1 MITKNRDAKFVI
13 YQVLYIF
20 LITILALK
28 GAELDLRRVA
38 LEEETVNVDVRDS
51 LVAILDSLYSLGI
64 DFSIQIDP
72 NVIEEN
78 VELKDQLAS
87 LNKRVLDLKEQVKEI
102 PPPPPEEK
110 PEEISEEQ
118 TKLQSPISLK
128 QTFIQNTWNIAKN
141 SGSVPTVILDP
152 ADRNKPIVTIP
163 PGQEKRFDLQDQT
176 EVIIKF
182 GSQEERI
189 KVIPNRPPEVDIELV
204 TTKMNRSDIYVK
216 ELQRITAFTVR
227 IIDSRPEQLKV
238 TYSGPISVNGPQKDN
253 KGNLVYNVSL
263 KLAATETQYDE
274 WLDRNGDLQESDGRY
289 KANFFFTVVDERT
302 KDRVQVGD
310 SFYFTD
316 FSK

>member
-1 MITKNRDAKFVI
+1 MINKERDAKFVI

-28 GAELDLRRVA
+28 GAELNLSRVA
-38 LEEETVNVDVRDS
+38 LEEETVDIDVRDS

-72 NVIEEN
+72 EVLVEN
-78 VELKDQLAS
+78 EELKDQLAS
-87 LNKRVLDLKEQVKEI
+87 LNQRVQDLKQIVEEI
-102 PPPPPEEK
+102 PPPEEK
-110 PEEISEEQ
+110 PEEIVEEQ

-152 ADRNKPIVTIP
+152 ANRSKPIVTIP
-163 PGQEKRFDLQDQT
+163 PGQERKFDLQDQT
-176 EVIIKF
+176 EIIIKF

-204 TTKMNRSDIYVK
+204 TTKMNRSDIYVR

-227 IIDSRPEQLKV
+227 IIDNRPEQLKV
-238 TYSGPISVNGPQKDN
+238 TYSGPISVNGPQKDS

-263 KLAATETQYDE
+263 KLAANETQYDE
-274 WLDRNGDLQESDGRY
+274 WLERNGDLQEADGRY

>member
-1 MITKNRDAKFVI
+1 MIIRNRDSKFVI

-20 LITILALK
+20 IITILAMK

-38 LEEETVNVDVRDS
+38 LEDETVNVDVRDS
-51 LVAILDSLYSLGI
+51 LVAILDSLYELGI

-72 NVIEEN
+72 EVIIEN
-78 VELKDQLAS
+78 EELKDQLAS
-87 LNKRVLDLKEQVKEI
+87 LNKRVQDLKEIVEEI
-102 PPPPPEEK
+102 PPPEEE
-110 PEEISEEQ
+110 PEEIIDEQ

-141 SGSVPTVILDP
+141 SGSVQTMIIDP
-152 ADRNKPIVTIP
+152 DNPNSPIARIP
-163 PGQEKRFDLQDQT
+163 PGGEKRFDLQDQS

-182 GSQEERI
+182 GTQEERI

-216 ELQRITAFTVR
+216 ELQRITAFTVK
-227 IIDSRPEQLKV
+227 IIDNRPEQLKV
-238 TYSGPISVNGPQKDN
+238 TFSGPISVNGPHRDN

-263 KLAATETQYDE
+263 KIAANETQYDK

>member
-1 MITKNRDAKFVI
+1 MINRNRDSKFVI

-20 LITILALK
+20 IITILAMK

-38 LEEETVNVDVRDS
+38 LEEETVDISVKDS
-51 LVAILDSLYSLGI
+51 LAAILDSIYALGI
-64 DFSIQIDP
+64 DFSIRIDP
-72 NVIEEN
+72 
-78 VELKDQLAS
+78 K
-87 LNKRVLDLKEQVKEI
+87 VLDENEEMKERLAELNRKLEAVKDYV
-102 PPPPPEEK
+102 PPSEE
-110 PEEISEEQ
+110 EEIIDEQ
-118 TKLQSPISLK
+118 MKLQSPISLK

-141 SGSVPTVILDP
+141 SGTVPTTVIDP
-152 ADRNKPIVTIP
+152 ANPNNAIVTIP
-163 PGQEKRFDLQDQT
+163 PGTEKRFDLQDQT

-204 TTKMNRSDIYVK
+204 TTKMSHSDIYVK
-216 ELQRITAFTVR
+216 ELQRITAFTVK

-238 TYSGPISVNGPQKDN
+238 TYSGPISVIGPQKDS

-263 KLAATETQYDE
+263 RLASTETKYDD
-274 WLDRNGDLQESDGRY
+274 WLEINGDLQEADGRY
-289 KANFFFTVVDERT
+289 KANFFFIVVDERT

-310 SFYFTD
+310 SFFFSD

>member
-1 MITKNRDAKFVI
+1 MINRNRDSKFVI

-20 LITILALK
+20 IITILALK

-38 LEEETVNVDVRDS
+38 LEDETVNISVKDS
-51 LVAILDSLYSLGI
+51 LAAILDSLYALGI
-64 DFSIQIDP
+64 DFTIKIDP
-72 NVIEEN
+72 
-78 VELKDQLAS
+78 K
-87 LNKRVLDLKEQVKEI
+87 VLDENEEMKKRLAELNRKLEAVKDYV
-102 PPPPPEEK
+102 PPPEEE
-110 PEEISEEQ
+110 PDEIVDEQ

-141 SGSVPTVILDP
+141 SGTVPTTIIDP
-152 ADRNKPIVTIP
+152 ANPNVAVVTIP
-163 PGQEKRFDLQDQT
+163 PGKEKRFDLQDQT

-204 TTKMNRSDIYVK
+204 STKMSHSDIYVR
-216 ELQRITAFTVR
+216 ELQRITAFTVK
-227 IIDSRPEQLKV
+227 IIDARPEQLKV
-238 TYSGPISVNGPQKDN
+238 TYSGPISVIGPQKDS

-263 KLAATETQYDE
+263 RLATTETRYDD
-274 WLDRNGDLQESDGRY
+274 WLEINGDLQESDGRY
-289 KANFFFTVVDERT
+289 KANFFFIVVDERT

>member
-1 MITKNRDAKFVI
+1 MINRNRDSKFVI

-20 LITILALK
+20 IITILALK

-38 LEEETVNVDVRDS
+38 LEEETVDISIKDS
-51 LVAILDSLYSLGI
+51 LAAILDSLYALGI
-64 DFSIQIDP
+64 DFSIKIDP
-72 NVIEEN
+72 
-78 VELKDQLAS
+78 K
-87 LNKRVLDLKEQVKEI
+87 VLDENEEMKKRLAELNRKLEAVKDFV
-102 PPPPPEEK
+102 PPPEEE
-110 PEEISEEQ
+110 PEEIVDEQ
-118 TKLQSPISLK
+118 IKLQSPISLK

-141 SGSVPTVILDP
+141 SGTVPTTIIDP
-152 ADRNKPIVTIP
+152 ANPNLAVVTIP
-163 PGQEKRFDLQDQT
+163 PGEERRFDLQDQA

-204 TTKMNRSDIYVK
+204 TTKMSHSDIYVK
-216 ELQRITAFTVR
+216 ELQRITAFTVK

-238 TYSGPISVNGPQKDN
+238 TYSGPISVIGPQKDS

-263 KLAATETQYDE
+263 RLASTETRYDE
-274 WLDRNGDLQESDGRY
+274 WLEINDDLQEADGRY
-289 KANFFFTVVDERT
+289 KANFFFIVVDERT

>member
-1 MITKNRDAKFVI
+1 MKKR
-13 YQVLYIF
+13 L
-20 LITILALK
+20 
-28 GAELDLRRVA
+28 AELNRK
-38 LEEETVNVDVRDS
+38 LEAVK
-51 LVAILDSLYSLGI
+51 
-64 DFSIQIDP
+64 DF
-72 NVIEEN
+72 V
-78 VELKDQLAS
+78 
-87 LNKRVLDLKEQVKEI
+87 
-102 PPPPPEEK
+102 PPPEE
-110 PEEISEEQ
+110 EEIVDEQ

-141 SGSVPTVILDP
+141 SGVVPTTIIDP
-152 ADRNKPIVTIP
+152 ANPKVAVVTIP
-163 PGQEKRFDLQDQT
+163 PGEEKRFDLQDQT

-204 TTKMNRSDIYVK
+204 TTKMSHSDIYVR
-216 ELQRITAFTVR
+216 ELQRITAFTVK

-238 TYSGPISVNGPQKDN
+238 TYSGPISVIGPQKDS

-263 KLAATETQYDE
+263 RLATTETKYDD
-274 WLDRNGDLQESDGRY
+274 WLELNGDLQEADGRY
-289 KANFFFTVVDERT
+289 KANFFFIVVDERT